1 MDKTFQLGWEEWAA
15 FPKLGLPA
23 VRAKVDT
30 GARTSAL
37 HAVSVEPFGPL
48 DKPQVRFIMH
58 PVPDKPEIEVV
69 CSAPAVDRREVTSSN
84 GERELRWVIETPMKI
99 GDRTWPVELTLT
111 NRESMTYRMLLGR
124 QAIGEDMTVSPGQSC
139 AQGVLDYEL
148 YKDFPRRRPVKRP
161 LRVAILTRE
170 PGNYSSQRLKDAAET
185 RGHVVEMINTA
196 RCTLALDAADPR
208 VFYDGKPLPAY
219 DAVIPRIGASMT
231 GYGMAVLRQFT
242 MMGAYCLNSAEAIGA
257 SRDKLYAHQ
266 VLARE
271 GIAMPVTAFAHS
283 PKDTKNLI
291 AHVGGA
297 PLVVK
302 LLQSTQGRGVV
313 LAETKKAAES
323 VIDAFRGLEANF
335 IVQEFVKEAG
345 GADIRCFIVGGKV
358 VATMM
363 RQGEAGEFR
372 SNLHRGG
379 SATKVRVSRDERT
392 AALRAAKALGL
403 SVAGVDLL
411 RSSVGPKIL
420 EVNSSPGLEG
430 VERTSG
436 KDVAGMIVEYIEDHV
451 RPVARK
457 TVRRKKAVAAKPAPQ
472 SSET

>member
-1 MDKTFQLGWEEWAA
+1 
-15 FPKLGLPA
+15 
-23 VRAKVDT
+23 
-30 GARTSAL
+30 
-37 HAVSVEPFGPL
+37 
-48 DKPQVRFIMH
+48 
-58 PVPDKPEIEVV
+58 
-69 CSAPAVDRREVTSSN
+69 
-84 GERELRWVIETPMKI
+84 
-99 GDRTWPVELTLT
+99 
-111 NRESMTYRMLLGR
+111 
-124 QAIGEDMTVSPGQSC
+124 
-139 AQGVLDYEL
+139 
-148 YKDFPRRRPVKRP
+148 
-161 LRVAILTRE
+161 
-170 PGNYSSQRLKDAAET
+170 
-185 RGHVVEMINTA
+185 
-196 RCTLALDAADPR
+196 
-208 VFYDGKPLPAY
+208 
-219 DAVIPRIGASMT
+219 MT